1 MTEPIPIKRPV
12 RWENLRSD
20 EAEKVIREWSAETN
34 RVIITVHA
42 FERLEERSDVEA
54 IDTQTI
60 YRILQTGQVL
70 GAPVK
75 NEKGHWQAIMV
86 SRMPGGRDACAVT
99 VIVRENRT
107 LIVRTAMWKDLGS

>member
-1 MTEPIPIKRPV
+1 MADPIPIRRPV
-12 RWENLRSD
+12 RWEKLRSD
-20 EAEKVIREWSAETN
+20 EAEKLIREWSIETD
-34 RVIITVHA
+34 RVTITLHA
-42 FERLEERSDVEA
+42 FDRSEERSTLDL

-70 GAPVK
+70 GEPTK
-75 NEKGHWQAIMV
+75 NEKGHWQATIV